1 LRERPSARLLIVNPV
16 GRLLLFRFVHRTG
29 VLSGQDYWATPGGG
43 VEAGETFEQAALRE
57 LQEETG
63 ICAAS
68 AGQDVWR
75 RTFVLQLPSG
85 EHVMADERYFLIRA
99 ATGRVSREGWTA
111 EEAGMMVDHR
121 WWSMKDL
128 ARTSETVWPDNL
140 VAVLGPAGVAQES

>member
-1 LRERPSARLLIVNPV
+1 LLIVNPG

-29 VLSGQDYWATPGGG
+29 VLSGHDYWATPGG
-43 VEAGETFEQAALRE
+43 VEDGETFEQAALRE

-68 AGQDVWR
+68 AGQEVWQ

-99 ATGRVSREGWTA
+99 AAGRVSREGWTA
-111 EEAGMMVDHR
+111 EEAEVMVDHR
-121 WWSMKDL
+121 WWSVEDL

-140 VAVLGPAGVAQES
+140 VAVLGQAGVAQES